1 MNRIIKLLAAL
12 EAPDDDTATNV
23 SLASLVRVC
32 NINNTNQVQIIQ
44 KNVGGD
50 VLGSITVEFQKE
62 IFIQKA
68 PTDTLGI
75 VDGEGGAED
84 IAFTSVAFT

>member
-1 MNRIIKLLAAL
+1 MNRIIKLLSTEAVTAL
-12 EAPDDDTATNV
+12 DAFTTVSSAT
-23 SLASLVRVC
+23 LVRAANV
-32 NINNTNQVQIIQ
+32 NNTNQVQIIQ

>member
-68 PTDTLGI
+68 PTDTLEQTG
-75 VDGEGGAED
+75 DDED
-84 IAFTSVAFT
+84 IEFSSVAFT